1 MFSSFTLFSAK
12 SSARRSPTVTKLDKS
27 SISFP
32 RPYDWPEFVPA
43 TPVSQPALPRVEI
56 DYAPAFGYQSLG
68 CKLLS
73 LEDAQGHVEIV
84 QRLSFRNPKTTRT
97 TTDPTDTQD
106 RGPRTEEHAG

>member
-73 LEDAQGHVEIV
+73 LEDAQGHVEIAPCLV
-84 QRLSFRNPKTTRT
+84 L
-97 TTDPTDTQD
+97 
-106 RGPRTEEHAG
+106 AGFLDLILNSDAR